1 MEWYWVTAIVIVG
14 SALYIAC
21 GVTSLWLAKKVGDNL
36 DQEGVPLMV
45 FYLGPIFILSYGPQ
59 YIAQRL
65 GHVISIK
72 DEK

>member
-14 SALYIAC
+14 LALYFTC

-45 FYLGPIFILSYGPQ
+45 FYLGPIFILSYGLQ